1 MVVDALLKANDF
13 LEISSS
19 IEDPSDYWKVQKL
32 FSMFDIYRF
41 FALMYKILC

>member
-1 MVVDALLKANDF
+1 MLKANDF

-32 FSMFDIYRF
+32 FSVFDICRF
-41 FALMYKILC
+41 FCPDV